1 MFALAAHAGDAV
13 GPGTKDA
20 RSLSWDAAAAFR
32 GGHYA
37 DAAQRYE
44 AAFALRPD
52 PVLLYNA
59 AQSYRLAGNNA
70 RALELYG
77 NYVRLYPE
85 GASVEDARGHVS
97 ALKKVIEDRRL
108 QPALATTPPAALATT
123 APGLPPTEARPP
135 SEAHGLPPT
144 EALRAADAPPSPRSN
159 QRVPLLSRTAPAP
172 ADVKR
177 PLTQEAWFWVA
188 VGAAVAVV
196 GATVILLASGSETFP
211 DPTFGIAR
219 GN

>member
-1 MFALAAHAGDAV
+1 MRRGSSWLGAVVVVATVFALAPHARAAP
-13 GPGTKDA
+13 GPGPNDA

-59 AQSYRLAGNNA
+59 AQSYRFAGNNA

-85 GASVEDARGHVS
+85 GASLEDARGHVS
-97 ALKKVIEDRRL
+97 ALKKVVEDRRP
-108 QPALATTPPAALATT
+108 QPAMTPPPPVDTPGLATVALPAAA
-123 APGLPPTEARPP
+123 
-135 SEAHGLPPT
+135 
-144 EALRAADAPPSPRSN
+144 APPSPPTNR
-159 QRVPLLSRTAPAP
+159 RVPLVSRPAPAP
-172 ADVKR
+172 APVEGKR
-177 PLTQEAWFWVA
+177 PVTQETWFWVA

-196 GATVILLASGSETFP
+196 GTTVILLASRSETFP
-211 DPTFGIAR
+211 EPTFGTAR